1 MTKQEP
7 KSSTVHGGGKRR
19 EGGHVCQRGAKTS
32 RQGSSLFIRQPRPE
46 DFRSSS
52 RSFTK
57 LAAILLASP
66 RVRSFAQALL
76 KRVLLKRV
84 LLKRVLSPA
93 LLKRVLGRVWL
104 RPMHRLCSAA
114 T

>member
-1 MTKQEP
+1 M
-7 KSSTVHGGGKRR
+7 SVSAARR
-19 EGGHVCQRGAKTS
+19 HPG
-32 RQGSSLFIRQPRPE
+32 GSSLFFRQPRPE

-52 RSFTK
+52 GSFAK
-57 LAAILLASP
+57 LAVILLASP
-66 RVRSFAQALL
+66 RVRIFAQALL

-84 LLKRVLSPA
+84 LGPA

>member
-1 MTKQEP
+1 VVE
-7 KSSTVHGGGKRR
+7 SGEDRACLSARR
-19 EGGHVCQRGAKTS
+19 EDIPGRLYSFVNQ
-32 RQGSSLFIRQPRPE
+32 

-52 RSFTK
+52 GSLTK
-57 LAAILLASP
+57 LAPILLASP

-84 LLKRVLSPA
+84 LGPA

>member
-1 MTKQEP
+1 MDQ
-7 KSSTVHGGGKRR
+7 GR
-19 EGGHVCQRGAKTS
+19 EAARIGHVCQRGAKTS
-32 RQGSSLFIRQPRPE
+32 RQGSSLFFRQPRPE

-52 RSFTK
+52 GSFTK

-84 LLKRVLSPA
+84 LGPA
-93 LLKRVLGRVWL
+93 LLKRVLGSVWL

>member
-1 MTKQEP
+1 MRLPEP
-7 KSSTVHGGGKRR
+7 AKAIRDRDHDLEVFRGKRR
-19 EGGHVCQRGAKTS
+19 GEGIYI
-32 RQGSSLFIRQPRPE
+32 SLRTVGLER
-46 DFRSSS
+46 RTNSG
-52 RSFTK
+52 SFTK
-57 LAAILLASP
+57 LAAILLASS

-84 LLKRVLSPA
+84 LGPA
-93 LLKRVLGRVWL
+93 LLKRDLGRVWL

>member
-1 MTKQEP
+1 M
-7 KSSTVHGGGKRR
+7 SVSAARR
-19 EGGHVCQRGAKTS
+19 HPGR
-32 RQGSSLFIRQPRPE
+32 GSSLFFRQQRPE

-52 RSFTK
+52 GSFTK
-57 LAAILLASP
+57 LAAILIASS
-66 RVRSFAQALL
+66 RVRRFAEALL

-84 LLKRVLSPA
+84 FGPA

>member
-1 MTKQEP
+1 MSVSAARRHP
-7 KSSTVHGGGKRR
+7 GK
-19 EGGHVCQRGAKTS
+19 
-32 RQGSSLFIRQPRPE
+32 GSSLFFRQRRPE

-52 RSFTK
+52 GSFTK
-57 LAAILLASP
+57 LAAILLTSP

-84 LLKRVLSPA
+84 LGPA
-93 LLKRVLGRVWL
+93 LLKRLLGRVWL